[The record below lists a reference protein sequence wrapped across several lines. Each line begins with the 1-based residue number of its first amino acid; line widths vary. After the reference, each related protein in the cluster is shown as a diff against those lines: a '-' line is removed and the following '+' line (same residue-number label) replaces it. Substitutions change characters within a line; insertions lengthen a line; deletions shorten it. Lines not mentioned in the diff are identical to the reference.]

1 MRNNKDNIE
10 VKKLSYLF
18 AQYIFV
24 KKWERGLIR
33 RFGQLN
39 FKRF

>member
-10 VKKLSYLF
+10 VKKLSDLF
-18 AQYIFV
+18 AQYLFV
-24 KKWERGLIR
+24 KKLARGLIR